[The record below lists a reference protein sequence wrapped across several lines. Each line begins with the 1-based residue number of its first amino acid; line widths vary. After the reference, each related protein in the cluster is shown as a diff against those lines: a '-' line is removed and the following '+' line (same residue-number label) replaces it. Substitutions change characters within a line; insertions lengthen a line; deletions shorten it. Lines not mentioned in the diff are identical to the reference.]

1 MTFRSGLRRD
11 CDGISAAR
19 PEWELKTTYKQREK
33 QSILPQTLDRAV
45 ESGFLYA
52 TNQLSNFY
60 NLNDRT
66 LRAV

>member
-11 CDGISAAR
+11 YDRVGAERSER
-19 PEWELKTTYKQREK
+19 ESKTACKTDEK
-33 QSILPQTLDRAV
+33 QTILPQTLDRAV

-52 TNQLSNFY
+52 TNQLSSFY